1 MVTNKQIIMS
11 YNSFKNNVYEHLAKY
26 NGWKTG
32 YFKGK
37 PYDHIV
43 DIDGKTKEEIVK
55 TIIEEDGVCPKEF
68 RKPHMYAHHLNS
80 SQVICYEF
88 FKPLIENKD
97 NMSKVVNKMEI
108 PFQISNNFEA
118 VFEKE
123 FENGDGTNFDFFLS
137 DNKHNIYIEVKYTEQ
152 GFASCKNDENHRKKF
167 KDIYRNRIKDSFC
180 IEKNEIDFTQMRKY
194 YQLFRNVLQIQKE
207 TDFVVFLFPK
217 ENSIAKKEF
226 EDFRDT
232 YLSEKG
238 KNNVKGVFWED
249 LTDFMSSTFKE
260 KFFFYI

>member
-1 MVTNKQIIMS
+1 MS

-26 NGWKTG
+26 NKWKRG
-32 YFKGK
+32 YFKGER
-37 PYDHIV
+37 YNHIV

-55 TIIEEDGVCPKEF
+55 TIIEEDGVCPKDF

-123 FENGDGTNFDFFLS
+123 FKNGDGTNFDFFLS
-137 DNKHNIYIEVKYTEQ
+137 NNKYNIYIEVKYTEQ
-152 GFASCKNDENHRKKF
+152 GFASCKNDENHRNKF
-167 KDIYRNRIKDSFC
+167 ENIYKNRIKKSFC
-180 IEKNEIDFTQMRKY
+180 IKKNEIDHLTQMRKY
-194 YQLFRNVLQIQKE
+194 DQLFRNYQLFRNVLQIREK

-232 YLSEKG
+232 YLSEEG